1 MYKLKGLTNDEF
13 DEFSKNYNIST
24 VYQTS
29 QYALTMN
36 NQDYDSILLGLVDSN
51 NNIQAATLILI
62 TNNRKFKFAYSPRG
76 YLIDY
81 RNEELVTLFT
91 RFIKEYLNKNN
102 VVTLKINPPI
112 FKTIYYIKENNI
124 YKNNYYDHI
133 LNFLISLGYKH
144 LGYNSYFEGIRPRF
158 EAVINLESDEKDIFD
173 NLKRELKTKI
183 RNAKKTGIKI
193 IKGND
198 NDLNILYDQIK
209 IKYPRNFKY
218 LEDTYKF
225 FKKNNS
231 IDFYYTKLDTVK
243 YLQET
248 GKSLEEKENEVLK
261 INNKIQSNNSSNK
274 NISKKMNMD
283 LDVYKYNKQ
292 LVEATK
298 LLKEYPDGLIT
309 SSALIAKYKDEV
321 TLLIDG
327 HNKLYKNLNAK
338 HLLIWELCKIYKK
351 EGYKKFNLGGIA
363 NINIDDNKYKGLN
376 NFKQSFNP
384 YIIEYMG
391 DLEIITNSSLYFM
404 YSNSI
409 AIKNIIKK

>member
-1 MYKLKGLTNDEF
+1 MYKLKELTNDEF

-51 NNIQAATLILI
+51 DIIQAATLILI

-91 RFIKEYLNKNN
+91 SFIKEYLNKNN

-112 FKTIYYIKENNI
+112 FKTIYYTKENNI

-133 LNFLISLGYKH
+133 LNFLISLGYTH

-158 EAVINLESDEKDIFD
+158 EAVINLEIEEKDMFD

-198 NDLNILYDQIK
+198 DDLNILYDQVK

>member
-1 MYKLKGLTNDEF
+1 MYKLKELTNDEF

-36 NQDYDSILLGLVDSN
+36 NQDYNSILLGLVDSN
-51 NNIQAATLILI
+51 NIIQAATLILI

-91 RFIKEYLNKNN
+91 CFIKEYLNKNN

>member
-1 MYKLKGLTNDEF
+1 MYKLKELTNDEF

-51 NNIQAATLILI
+51 DIIQAATLILI

-158 EAVINLESDEKDIFD
+158 EAIINLESDEKDIFD

>member
-1 MYKLKGLTNDEF
+1 MYKLKELTNDEF

-51 NNIQAATLILI
+51 NIIQAATLILI

-91 RFIKEYLNKNN
+91 SFIKEYLNKNN

-198 NDLNILYDQIK
+198 DDLNILYDQIK

-409 AIKNIIKK
+409 ALKNIIKK

>member
-1 MYKLKGLTNDEF
+1 MYKLKELTNDEF

-51 NNIQAATLILI
+51 NIIQAATLILI

-91 RFIKEYLNKNN
+91 SFIKEYLNKNN

-158 EAVINLESDEKDIFD
+158 EAVINLEIEEKDMFD

>member
-1 MYKLKGLTNDEF
+1 MYKLKELTNDEF
-13 DEFSKNYNIST
+13 DKFSKKYNIST

-91 RFIKEYLNKNN
+91 NFIKEYLNKNN

-409 AIKNIIKK
+409 ALKNIIKK

>member
-1 MYKLKGLTNDEF
+1 MYKLKELTNDEF
-13 DEFSKNYNIST
+13 DEFSKKYNIST

-91 RFIKEYLNKNN
+91 SFIKEYLNKNN

-283 LDVYKYNKQ
+283 LDVYKYSKQ

>member
-1 MYKLKGLTNDEF
+1 MYKLKELTNDEF

-51 NNIQAATLILI
+51 DIIQAATLILI

-91 RFIKEYLNKNN
+91 SFIKEYLNKNN

-158 EAVINLESDEKDIFD
+158 EAIINLESDEKDIFD

>member
-1 MYKLKGLTNDEF
+1 MYKLKELTNDEF
-13 DEFSKNYNIST
+13 DEFSKKYNIST

-91 RFIKEYLNKNN
+91 NFIKEYLNKNN

-351 EGYKKFNLGGIA
+351 ERYKKFNLGGIA

-409 AIKNIIKK
+409 ALKNIIKK

>member
-1 MYKLKGLTNDEF
+1 MYKLKELTNDEF

-91 RFIKEYLNKNN
+91 NFIKEYLNKNN

-409 AIKNIIKK
+409 ALKNIIKK

>member
-1 MYKLKGLTNDEF
+1 MYKLKELTNDEF
-13 DEFSKNYNIST
+13 DEFSKKYNIST

-51 NNIQAATLILI
+51 NIIQAATLILI

-91 RFIKEYLNKNN
+91 SFIKEYLNKNN

-158 EAVINLESDEKDIFD
+158 EAIINLESDEKDIFD

-409 AIKNIIKK
+409 ALKNIIKK

>member
-1 MYKLKGLTNDEF
+1 MYKLKELTNDEF

-51 NNIQAATLILI
+51 NIIQAATLILI

-91 RFIKEYLNKNN
+91 SFIKEYLNKNN

-193 IKGND
+193 IKGTD

-261 INNKIQSNNSSNK
+261 INNKIQCNNSSNK

>member
-1 MYKLKGLTNDEF
+1 MYKLKELTNDEF
-13 DEFSKNYNIST
+13 DEFSKKYNIST

-91 RFIKEYLNKNN
+91 NFIKEYLNKNN

>member
-1 MYKLKGLTNDEF
+1 
-13 DEFSKNYNIST
+13 
-24 VYQTS
+24 
-29 QYALTMN
+29 
-36 NQDYDSILLGLVDSN
+36 
-51 NNIQAATLILI
+51 
-62 TNNRKFKFAYSPRG
+62 
-76 YLIDY
+76 
-81 RNEELVTLFT
+81 
-91 RFIKEYLNKNN
+91 
-102 VVTLKINPPI
+102 
-112 FKTIYYIKENNI
+112 
-124 YKNNYYDHI
+124 
-133 LNFLISLGYKH
+133 
-144 LGYNSYFEGIRPRF
+144 
-158 EAVINLESDEKDIFD
+158 
-173 NLKRELKTKI
+173 
-183 RNAKKTGIKI
+183 
-193 IKGND
+193 
-198 NDLNILYDQIK
+198 
-209 IKYPRNFKY
+209 
-218 LEDTYKF
+218 
-225 FKKNNS
+225 
-231 IDFYYTKLDTVK
+231 
-243 YLQET
+243 
-248 GKSLEEKENEVLK
+248 
-261 INNKIQSNNSSNK
+261 
-274 NISKKMNMD
+274 MNMD

>member
-1 MYKLKGLTNDEF
+1 MYKLKELTNDEF

-51 NNIQAATLILI
+51 NNIQAAALILI

>member
-1 MYKLKGLTNDEF
+1 MYKLKELTNDEF

-51 NNIQAATLILI
+51 NIIQAATLILI

-91 RFIKEYLNKNN
+91 SFIKEYLNKNN

-198 NDLNILYDQIK
+198 NELNILYDQIK

>member
-1 MYKLKGLTNDEF
+1 MYKLKELTNDEF

-51 NNIQAATLILI
+51 NIIQAATLILI

-91 RFIKEYLNKNN
+91 SFIKEYLNKNN

-225 FKKNNS
+225 FKKSNS

>member
-1 MYKLKGLTNDEF
+1 MYKLKELTNDEF

-51 NNIQAATLILI
+51 NIIQAATLILI

-91 RFIKEYLNKNN
+91 SFIKEYLNKNN

-133 LNFLISLGYKH
+133 LIFLISLGYKH

-409 AIKNIIKK
+409 ALKNIIKK

>member
-1 MYKLKGLTNDEF
+1 MYKLKELTNDEF

-51 NNIQAATLILI
+51 NIIQAATLILI

>member
-1 MYKLKGLTNDEF
+1 MYKLKELTNDEF

-51 NNIQAATLILI
+51 DIIQAATLILI

-91 RFIKEYLNKNN
+91 SFIKEYLNKNN

-274 NISKKMNMD
+274 MNMD

>member
-1 MYKLKGLTNDEF
+1 MYKLKELTNDEF
-13 DEFSKNYNIST
+13 DEFSKKYNIST

-225 FKKNNS
+225 FKKSNS

>member
-1 MYKLKGLTNDEF
+1 MYKLKELTNDEF

-225 FKKNNS
+225 FKKSNS

>member
-1 MYKLKGLTNDEF
+1 MYKLKELTNDEF
-13 DEFSKNYNIST
+13 DEFSKKYNIST

-91 RFIKEYLNKNN
+91 NFIKEYLNKNN

-409 AIKNIIKK
+409 ALKNIIKK